1 MSMMDRIIP
10 DKIQIMFLDGLNKR
24 LGTKGLSFE
33 QVAALAAEREMDMQ
47 DLMASPEQDGWQ
59 YAGEFPSELSY
70 VCSAYV
76 SSMYK
81 VAGLYDGAFI
91 NATE

>member
-1 MSMMDRIIP
+1 MYTGEEPR
-10 DKIQIMFLDGLNKR
+10 DG
-24 LGTKGLSFE
+24 
-33 QVAALAAEREMDMQ
+33 
-47 DLMASPEQDGWQ
+47 
-59 YAGEFPSELSY
+59 LSY

-81 VAGLYDGAFI
+81 VAGLYDDFFV